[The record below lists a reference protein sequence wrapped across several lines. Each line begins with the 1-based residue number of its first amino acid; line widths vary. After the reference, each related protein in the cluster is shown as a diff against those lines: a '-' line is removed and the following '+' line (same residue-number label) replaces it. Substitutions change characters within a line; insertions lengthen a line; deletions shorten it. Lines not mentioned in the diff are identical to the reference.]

1 MTLNLEQYPINLKQI
16 DADAIRSEALK
27 AVIQGI
33 RKARN
38 NQGLERQGEEER
50 RRKSGGNKL
59 ESEKEGNVQSLGE
72 KTLKCDCEKGM

>member
-50 RRKSGGNKL
+50 RRKSGEINWKMKKR
-59 ESEKEGNVQSLGE
+59 EVFKV
-72 KTLKCDCEKGM
+72 